1 MPTVKMNIKEKS
13 KHFFMMNDS
22 SDGSVAVSCYLCL
35 IVAYTELLPS
45 SVSVSVFVPMFVVF

>member
-13 KHFFMMNDS
+13 EHFFMMNDS
-22 SDGSVAVSCYLCL
+22 SDGSTAANGYFCF
-35 IVAYTELLPS
+35 IFAYTELPSS